1 MITNPE
7 VRVVPRDL
15 DEGAAVL
22 TASEIEARINGIELP
37 PLLLSVLPDDGRS
50 VGFDKGVEIEPVEA
64 SPIAG
69 DKKRQ
74 LVFSL
79 FGLSDGQDGILK
91 NYLRLK
97 GRIDGDMLPIGDDG
111 LDNAFLLDP
120 RTGKVLFW
128 HHEFE
133 DGEGSPKALTE
144 VAPSLEAFL
153 SALRPEQEFDSA
165 ELKRGV
171 KAVRLDIF

>member
-1 MITNPE
+1 MIINPE
-7 VRVVPRDL
+7 IHIVPRDL

-37 PLLLSVLPDDGRS
+37 PLLLSVLPGDGRP
-50 VGFDKGVEIEPVEA
+50 VGFEKGVEPVEEN
-64 SPIAG
+64 PLAG
-69 DKKRQ
+69 VKKRQ

-79 FGLSDGQDGILK
+79 FGLNDGQDGILK
-91 NYLRLK
+91 NYQRLK
-97 GRIDGDMLPIGDDG
+97 GRIFGDMLPIGDDG

-128 HHEFE
+128 HHECE
-133 DGEGSPKALTE
+133 EGEGSPKALTE
-144 VAPSLEAFL
+144 VAPSLEEFL
-153 SALRPEQEFDSA
+153 SALRPEREVDSA